1 MKAATMQVAMAM
13 IPPRRL
19 SGKTPKVRIA
29 RPARMAILT
38 KIKAMGSPSLRGLPA
53 SDYTN
58 ARNVS
63 LNADLPAL
71 FGRAIAPERPGFHD
85 TFVLARRAGGIAAV
99 RQGLFPGVPGVV
111 RHRPAESRRPR
122 IGIDRFS
129 HALVLEGGYDFAQG
143 FRGARGAR

>member
-1 MKAATMQVAMAM
+1 MQVAMAM

-29 RPARMAILT
+29 RPARTAILT
-38 KIKAMGSPSLRGLPA
+38 KIEAMDSPSLRSCRQA
-53 SDYTN
+53 SDDTN
-58 ARNVS
+58 IRPGVS
-63 LNADLPAL
+63 LNVAGFAPL
-71 FGRAIAPERPGFHD
+71 FGRPVAPERPGFHD

-99 RQGLFPGVPGVV
+99 RQRLFPGLPGVV